1 MILVPQTVSANED
14 ISWRC
19 RLMLFKSFLHRSQL
33 ALLRFLVDFT
43 PPVNYLAFS
52 GAGSADQL
60 CGHICQAGKTRVLVV
75 TDKGLRDLG
84 IVEKAISGL
93 RSRGID
99 IVLYD
104 GVLPD
109 PTFEQV
115 LEGADIMRAHGSDAV
130 LGVGGGSCMDA
141 AKIIAAAATSNQ
153 DPRDW
158 VGFNKIKHDVP
169 QIFCIPTTSG
179 TGAET
184 TMGGVI
190 KNSERREKIVI
201 SDACLMPAAT
211 ALDPNLSI
219 GLPPAITAATGMDA
233 LTHAIEA
240 YISLWDRGTSKS
252 SSAAAIDLI
261 YRYLPLAYSD
271 GDNKE
276 ARESMS
282 LAAYY
287 AGMAI
292 NQVNVGNVHAIAHQL
307 GGRYGIPHGI
317 ANAMVLPH
325 VLKFCSDETE
335 EALAELGRLVGLG
348 SSGSTAAELA
358 RDFIVSVSDLRNKIG
373 IPSQSKL
380 IKIEDHSVL
389 AESAVK
395 EGAGYPV
402 RKLLDKKTAMRIL
415 EQLTI

>member
-1 MILVPQTVSANED
+1 
-14 ISWRC
+14 
-19 RLMLFKSFLHRSQL
+19 MLFKSFLHRSQL

-43 PPVNYLAFS
+43 PPVHYMAFS

-60 CGHICQAGKTRVLVV
+60 CGHIFRAGKTRVLVV
-75 TDKGLRDLG
+75 TDKELCNLG

-93 RSRGID
+93 RSRGVD
-99 IVLYD
+99 VVLYE

-115 LEGADIMRAHGSDAV
+115 LEGADIMRSHGSDAV

-141 AKIIAAAATSNQ
+141 AKIIAAAATSDE
-153 DPRDW
+153 DPRQW

-190 KNSERREKIVI
+190 KNSERREKTII
-201 SDACLMPAAT
+201 SDACLMPAAA
-211 ALDPNLSI
+211 ALDPDLSMD
-219 GLPPAITAATGMDA
+219 LPPAITAATGMDA

-261 YRYLPLAYSD
+261 YKYLPIACID
-271 GDNKE
+271 GANAE

-325 VLKFCSDETE
+325 VLEFCCDEAE
-335 EALAELGRLVGLG
+335 VALADLGRLLGLG
-348 SSGSTAAELA
+348 DSDSADAELA
-358 RDFIVSVSDLRNKIG
+358 RNFIVSVSDLRNKVG
-373 IPSQSKL
+373 IPPQSEL
-380 IKIEDHSVL
+380 IKIEDHSAL

-402 RKLLDKKTAMRIL
+402 RKLLDKKTAMHIL
-415 EQLTI
+415 EKLTI